1 MPKTAKTAPSQGW
14 TVATV
19 VEQLEDLWPESGAEA
34 WDSPGLVV
42 GDPHQRVN
50 SIHLM
55 VDAVAGSID
64 EALEQG
70 ADLIIAHHPL
80 LLRPVTTVAESNYK
94 GSIVSKVIRGGA
106 SLYAAHTNADVVPT
120 GTSAVLA
127 DALGLKNQVPLAPSE
142 RPGYGLGRVGVLEE
156 SMSLYELA
164 VALGEVLPQTAV
176 GPVVAGDP
184 EQRVSRVSLCAGA
197 GDSLL
202 SHPAVLASDV
212 YITSDLRHH
221 PASEAREQALLASGP
236 ALINISHFGAEW
248 LWLDTAAE
256 QLRER
261 LGIDVVVSDLTTDP
275 WTFQVQR
282 MEA

>member
-1 MPKTAKTAPSQGW
+1 MPKTTKSTPPEGW
-14 TVATV
+14 TLATV
-19 VEQLEDLWPESGAEA
+19 IEQLDDLWPESGAQV

-42 GDPHQRVN
+42 GDPLQRVN

-55 VDAVAGSID
+55 VDAVSESID

-80 LLRPVTTVAESNYK
+80 LLRPVTTVAESSYK

-127 DALGLKNQVPLAPSE
+127 NALGLKNQVPLAPSE
-142 RPGYGLGRVGVLEE
+142 RAGYGLGRVGVLEE

-202 SHPAVLASDV
+202 AHPAVLTSDV

-221 PASEAREQALLASGP
+221 PASEARQQALLAGGP

-282 MEA
+282 VEA

>member
-19 VEQLEDLWPESGAEA
+19 IEQLEDLWPESGAEA

-42 GDPHQRVN
+42 GDPHQRVT

-164 VALGEVLPQTAV
+164 VALGEVLPRPLSV
-176 GPVVAGDP
+176 PLLRGILNRGFLGC
-184 EQRVSRVSLCAGA
+184 LC
-197 GDSLL
+197 
-202 SHPAVLASDV
+202 
-212 YITSDLRHH
+212 
-221 PASEAREQALLASGP
+221 AREQEILCCPILQFWQVMFISPVIFGITPPVRHENRPCWLRALPL
-236 ALINISHFGAEW
+236 
-248 LWLDTAAE
+248 
-256 QLRER
+256 
-261 LGIDVVVSDLTTDP
+261 
-275 WTFQVQR
+275 
-282 MEA
+282 

>member
-1 MPKTAKTAPSQGW
+1 MPKTTKSTPPEGW
-14 TVATV
+14 TLATV
-19 VEQLEDLWPESGAEA
+19 IEQLDDLWPESGAQA

-42 GDPHQRVN
+42 GDPLQRVN

-55 VDAVAGSID
+55 VDAVSESID

-80 LLRPVTTVAESNYK
+80 LLRPVTTVAESSYK

-127 DALGLKNQVPLAPSE
+127 NALGLKDQVPLAPSE
-142 RPGYGLGRVGVLEE
+142 RAGYGLGRVGVLEE

-202 SHPAVLASDV
+202 AHPAVLASDV

-221 PASEAREQALLASGP
+221 PASEAREQALLAGGP

-282 MEA
+282 VEA

>member
-1 MPKTAKTAPSQGW
+1 MPKTTKSTPPEGW
-14 TVATV
+14 TLATV
-19 VEQLEDLWPESGAEA
+19 IEQLDDLWPESGAQV

-42 GDPHQRVN
+42 GDPLQRVN

-55 VDAVAGSID
+55 VDAVSESID

-80 LLRPVTTVAESNYK
+80 LLRPVTTVAESSYK

-127 DALGLKNQVPLAPSE
+127 NALGLKNQVPLAPSE
-142 RPGYGLGRVGVLEE
+142 RAGYGLGRVGVLEE

-202 SHPAVLASDV
+202 AHPAVLASDV

-221 PASEAREQALLASGP
+221 PASEARQQALLAGGP

-282 MEA
+282 VEA